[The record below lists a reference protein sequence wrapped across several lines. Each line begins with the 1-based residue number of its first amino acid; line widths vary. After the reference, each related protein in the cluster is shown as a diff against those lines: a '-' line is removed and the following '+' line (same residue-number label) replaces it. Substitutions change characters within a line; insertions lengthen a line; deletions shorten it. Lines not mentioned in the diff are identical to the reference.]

1 MRTRTLLARLCCLL
15 AMGASLTVLAADDS
29 SSNENKAR
37 IRRRASPSIN
47 PCRCPRA

>member
-15 AMGASLTVLAADDS
+15 AMGASLAALAADDS

-47 PCRCPRA
+47 PCHCPKA